1 MVDIYHAYR
10 VEGDFGD
17 KRRATLSAALL
28 ERGYWTL
35 LGNSP
40 ESENRFIAVQLSPE
54 KDVQKDVREIGS
66 KLGLDI
72 RGEGSYEMTA
82 ESSARLRHSL
92 RRPASQD
99 SVEMCESYFDFD

>member
-1 MVDIYHAYR
+1 MVDSYHAYR

-17 KRRATLSAALL
+17 QQRATLSKALL

-35 LGNSP
+35 LGDSH

-66 KLGLDI
+66 NLGLEI
-72 RGEGSYEMTA
+72 RGEGSYKMTA
-82 ESSARLRHSL
+82 ESSARLRHSF

-99 SVEMCESYFDFD
+99 PVEMCESWFDD